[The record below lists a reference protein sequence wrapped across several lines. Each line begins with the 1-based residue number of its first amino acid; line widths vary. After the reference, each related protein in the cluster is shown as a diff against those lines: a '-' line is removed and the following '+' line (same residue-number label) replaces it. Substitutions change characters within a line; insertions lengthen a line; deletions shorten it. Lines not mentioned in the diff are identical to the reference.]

1 MSLHPDTPP
10 APHTVTLTAP
20 PGAAWGLALPRS
32 LGSTELPRGLCMD
45 HPVYLEWFAQK
56 AQELIPS
63 PFFRFYSNV
72 LSEAAPCTSYVTVQ
86 ALWIPQG

>member
-1 MSLHPDTPP
+1 
-10 APHTVTLTAP
+10 
-20 PGAAWGLALPRS
+20 
-32 LGSTELPRGLCMD
+32 MD